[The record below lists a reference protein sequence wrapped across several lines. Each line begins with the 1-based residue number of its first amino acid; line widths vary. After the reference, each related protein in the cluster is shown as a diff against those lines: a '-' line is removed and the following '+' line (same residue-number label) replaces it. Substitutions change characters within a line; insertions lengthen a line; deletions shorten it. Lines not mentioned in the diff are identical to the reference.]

1 MCGIINNAILEWK
14 AWWAWIHWTIFFWL
28 FLLFI
33 YLFIFCSYLSNMG
46 NKKGNTT
53 RLKSVWF
60 QWTYFQNM
68 FQRYQWLE
76 LLSAAE
82 KANCIWIICT
92 ALARLAKVWMT
103 ARSIGSTL
111 NNVHSNYFSK
121 QKWQKPSLDVT
132 KKH

>member
-1 MCGIINNAILEWK
+1 MQYRNGRHGGLE
-14 AWWAWIHWTIFFWL
+14 
-28 FLLFI
+28 FI
-33 YLFIFCSYLSNMG
+33 EQSFSAYSFYLFIFCSYLSNMG

-53 RLKSVWF
+53 RLKSVWI

-82 KANCIWIICT
+82 KADCIWTICT
-92 ALARLAKVWMT
+92 TLARLQKVWMT

-132 KKH
+132 KKTLKYFC